1 MIADPGTALSLGCLD
16 ESRQV
21 TLPYRGW
28 RSDESKAFS
37 GVVTVERREEF
48 REWLGHRIVE
58 NSDDST
64 MAPGSAPVGKEQ
76 VGHQRSSSGNISALF
91 LPYMHKTFRHIPIII
106 YNLQTMATSL
116 AFAVRGRRLQ
126 GQQYPAH
133 NHT

>member
-58 NSDDST
+58 NGDEELDGTGWDLGWGHCSCDS
-64 MAPGSAPVGKEQ
+64 
-76 VGHQRSSSGNISALF
+76 
-91 LPYMHKTFRHIPIII
+91 
-106 YNLQTMATSL
+106 
-116 AFAVRGRRLQ
+116 VRDRM
-126 GQQYPAH
+126 
-133 NHT
+133 